1 MLMRMNLTVVF
12 LSVTLLGAGCGLYG
26 IGNPSNDATEFTAT
40 LTGDAERPDPVVTDA
55 MGTGTFSLNADETE
69 LTYNIS
75 ASGLSGDVIGAH
87 FHFSVD
93 GAAGSGEIVFA
104 ITDMI
109 VNDGD
114 GGATADGTW
123 PLTAVDLVN
132 LRLDYIY
139 VNFHTEANPA
149 GEIRGN
155 LIPAS

>member
-1 MLMRMNLTVVF
+1 M
-12 LSVTLLGAGCGLYG
+12 
-26 IGNPSNDATEFTAT
+26 
-40 LTGDAERPDPVVTDA
+40 
-55 MGTGTFSLNADETE
+55 
-69 LTYNIS
+69 
-75 ASGLSGDVIGAH
+75 IGAH